1 MCFLCGWWM
10 GKLVA
15 FVSIVAPPSE
25 LRGLFPVL
33 PPVYHTQNRCD
44 PGLDENAGSIHLSAS
59 VIKTT
64 AILAVP

>member
-1 MCFLCGWWM
+1 MCFLCGWGM

-15 FVSIVAPPSE
+15 FVSIVAPSE

-59 VIKTT
+59 
-64 AILAVP
+64 